1 MSQYAQSGSAMDDA
15 QASDGDGGFVSVNQ
29 RLQLNQLEAGEVRE
43 SLNGRMEGYWKPR
56 KGVVAVTGPLTSGGS
71 PLQLP
76 FFLIGTSV
84 AITAASVTS
93 GVVTLTTSSAHGLTN
108 GSAFST
114 SGIIYT
120 TGTNPNNSFIATT
133 ASGTSITYPL
143 VGGSGT
149 YTTDATSEVLTATS
163 KAIASSSLSANEV
176 TIVVTAGHGLAAS
189 SVAYALISGLG
200 FTGTDPNG
208 VRLLTYVSS
217 TQMKFS
223 VTAATTAVSG
233 SGTLSQIPINDAA
246 NVNVRASCLFSD
258 PNSGNAESVVLALD
272 TKAILVDLDGYAI
285 SDLDYPTNQTVSED
299 TDMIQAFDRVFLFRD
314 GKQAFEWF
322 PNGRQIESASQSGT
336 FVVTMRIKDHGL
348 TANDEIIVSGLTGG
362 TPANGTFT
370 VLSVTDKDVFTYT
383 FTTSQ
388 TQTFVVTAG
397 VLKAGFTLV
406 PGGAYTQPQ
415 IFTTTGNDLS
425 VNNGLLSITVTGNTT
440 IAAGD
445 TVVVYET
452 TVPEF
457 SAISGKSFEV
467 LSATTTNISFIA
479 PLGNYTQDIVSASQ
493 IATTVTAVVKGHGF
507 VVGNSITVAGLTG
520 VNGGT
525 MPNGTQTVVSVSG
538 DTFTYT
544 AAAALTYYTIGTPL
558 NATATSWGVGGVITI
573 TINAHGFAGNGYA
586 NISGFTGGDTILNGN
601 HLFTRVNANQLS
613 FVVATSTSV
622 TYQTPILSQMTY
634 DLVTTGATARNP
646 TRDGQQIEF
655 GGQFSVGGGFIHQ
668 PAPPWGVYFQRRL
681 WVPFYYTPA
690 GPFSA
695 PTYTSRKITDEIS
708 VSDILDSHTFDQI
721 ANQFRITGGTTDYL
735 VAMQGFY
742 DDKLVVLNRNSLH
755 LISGTTGS
763 LEDTKVTALTNEVGC
778 LAKKSVVM
786 KGNAMFFL
794 SDDGIYAVEFLND
807 YNLRGADEP
816 ISKNIQPY
824 IDRIN
829 KNLAKEAV
837 GILFDNRYY
846 IAVALD
852 SIAGAN
858 DASGNNTILV
868 FNFLN
873 KGWESIDTFG
883 AGDFIIKNLI
893 TGSAAERNSI
903 YAVTSLGGLHEL
915 EATETSNDSLLS
927 AGIVTSFS
935 INSSL
940 TTRGYSF
947 GNLDRKRFTD
957 GQITMQ
963 CVNAGLGEYSI
974 SFAAEDPDNNQSI
987 GTTTTFLDGV
997 VLGTGAVNEDET
1009 GNIRFRLGGIRG
1021 YVGSL
1026 TLTRTIG
1033 SPKITSLKVTGS
1045 VTNRQI
1051 ISQT

>member
-56 KGVVAVTGPLTSGGS
+56 KGVVARTGSLTSGGS

-76 FFLIGTSV
+76 FFLIDV
-84 AITAASVTS
+84 AKNITAASVAA
-93 GVVTLTTSSAHGLTN
+93 GVVTITIATHGLT
-108 GSAFST
+108 GTALGRITGLVGDAVMDGDFVLTVASANTLTYSVV
-114 SGIIYT
+114 GL
-120 TGTNPNNSFIATT
+120 
-133 ASGTSITYPL
+133 TSISDQT
-143 VGGSGT
+143 
-149 YTTDATSEVLTATS
+149 
-163 KAIASSSLSANEV
+163 
-176 TIVVTAGHGLAAS
+176 
-189 SVAYALISGLG
+189 
-200 FTGTDPNG
+200 
-208 VRLLTYVSS
+208 
-217 TQMKFS
+217 
-223 VTAATTAVSG
+223 
-233 SGTLSQIPINDAA
+233 GTLSTTPINDAA

-258 PNSGNAESVVLALD
+258 PNSSNAESIVLALD
-272 TKAILVDLDGYAI
+272 SKAILVDLDGYAT
-285 SDLDYPTNQTVSED
+285 SDLDYPAGQAVSED

-322 PNGRQIESASQSGT
+322 PNGRQIESASSSAFT
-336 FVVTMRIKDHGL
+336 VTMRVRDHGL
-348 TANDEIIVSGLTGG
+348 TVGDSIVVSGLTGG
-362 TPANGTFT
+362 VPANGTFAVVT
-370 VLSVTDKDVFTYT
+370 VTDKDVFTYT

-388 TQTFVVTAG
+388 TVPAFGVTDA
-397 VLKAGFTLV
+397 VLKADFTLV

-415 IFTTTGNDLS
+415 VFVSTTG
-425 VNNGLLSITVTGNTT
+425 TVTSGVVSLTVVGNTT
-440 IAAGD
+440 IIAGD
-445 TVVVYET
+445 TIVVYET
-452 TVPEF
+452 NIPTF
-457 SAISGKSFEV
+457 SAISGQSFEV
-467 LSATTTNISFIA
+467 LSASSTNISFIA
-479 PLGNYTQDIVSASQ
+479 PVANLAS
-493 IATTVTAVVKGHGF
+493 I
-507 VVGNSITVAGLTG
+507 
-520 VNGGT
+520 
-525 MPNGTQTVVSVSG
+525 P
-538 DTFTYT
+538 
-544 AAAALTYYTIGTPL
+544 
-558 NATATSWGVGGVITI
+558 
-573 TINAHGFAGNGYA
+573 
-586 NISGFTGGDTILNGN
+586 
-601 HLFTRVNANQLS
+601 
-613 FVVATSTSV
+613 
-622 TYQTPILSQMTY
+622 
-634 DLVTTGATARNP
+634 GA
-646 TRDGQQIEF
+646 QQIEI
-655 GGQFSVGGGFIHQ
+655 GGRFSVGGGFIHQ

-690 GPFSA
+690 GLFSS

-755 LISGTTGS
+755 LISGTAGG

-837 GILFDNRYY
+837 GILFNNRYY

-893 TGSAAERNSI
+893 SGSAAERNSI

-915 EATETSNDSLLS
+915 EAADTSNDSLVS
-927 AGIVTSFS
+927 DGIVTSFS

-963 CVNAGLGEYSI
+963 CIDSGLGEYSI

>member
-93 GVVTLTTSSAHGLTN
+93 DVVTLTTSSAHGLTN

-163 KAIASSSLSANEV
+163 KAIASSSLAANEV

-272 TKAILVDLDGYAI
+272 TKAILVDLDGYTT

-314 GKQAFEWF
+314 GSQAFEWF

-348 TANDEIIVSGLTGG
+348 TAGDEIIVSGLTGG

-415 IFTTTGNDLS
+415 IFTTTGND
-425 VNNGLLSITVTGNTT
+425 GTVTNGVVSLTVTANTT
-440 IAAGD
+440 IIAGD
-445 TVVVYET
+445 TIVIYET

-467 LSATTTNISFIA
+467 LSASTTNISFIA
-479 PLGNYTQDIVSASQ
+479 PVANLASLG
-493 IATTVTAVVKGHGF
+493 G
-507 VVGNSITVAGLTG
+507 GLQ
-520 VNGGT
+520 V
-525 MPNGTQTVVSVSG
+525 
-538 DTFTYT
+538 
-544 AAAALTYYTIGTPL
+544 
-558 NATATSWGVGGVITI
+558 
-573 TINAHGFAGNGYA
+573 
-586 NISGFTGGDTILNGN
+586 
-601 HLFTRVNANQLS
+601 
-613 FVVATSTSV
+613 
-622 TYQTPILSQMTY
+622 
-634 DLVTTGATARNP
+634 
-646 TRDGQQIEF
+646 EF
-655 GGQFSVGGGFIHQ
+655 GGRFSVGGGFIHQ

-893 TGSAAERNSI
+893 IGSAAERNSI

-915 EATETSNDSLLS
+915 EASDNSNDSLLS

-963 CVNAGLGEYSI
+963 CVNSGLGEYSI

>member
-93 GVVTLTTSSAHGLTN
+93 DVVTLTTSSAHGLTN

-163 KAIASSSLSANEV
+163 KAIASSSLATNEV

-272 TKAILVDLDGYAI
+272 TKAILVDLDGYTT

-314 GKQAFEWF
+314 GSQAFEWF
-322 PNGRQIESASQSGT
+322 PNGRQIESASQPITPST
-336 FVVTMRIKDHGL
+336 TVTMRIKDHGL
-348 TANDEIIVSGLTGG
+348 TVGDEIIVSGLTGG
-362 TPANGTFT
+362 TTPANGTFT

-383 FTTSQ
+383 FTS
-388 TQTFVVTAG
+388 TQAATTTFGVTAG

-415 IFTTTGNDLS
+415 TFIVAGGNVS
-425 VNNGLLSITVTGNTT
+425 ASNGLVTIDKGALGNTT
-440 IAAGD
+440 I
-445 TVVVYET
+445 
-452 TVPEF
+452 
-457 SAISGKSFEV
+457 IK
-467 LSATTTNISFIA
+467 
-479 PLGNYTQDIVSASQ
+479 
-493 IATTVTAVVKGHGF
+493 
-507 VVGNSITVAGLTG
+507 
-520 VNGGT
+520 
-525 MPNGTQTVVSVSG
+525 
-538 DTFTYT
+538 
-544 AAAALTYYTIGTPL
+544 
-558 NATATSWGVGGVITI
+558 
-573 TINAHGFAGNGYA
+573 
-586 NISGFTGGDTILNGN
+586 GDTIVIYATTIDEFASIVGKEFEVFSANTTTITFYAPIGTKASFSGN
-601 HLFTRVNANQLS
+601 L
-613 FVVATSTSV
+613 
-622 TYQTPILSQMTY
+622 
-634 DLVTTGATARNP
+634 
-646 TRDGQQIEF
+646 EF
-655 GGQFSVGGGFIHQ
+655 GGRFSVGGGFIHQ

-755 LISGTTGS
+755 LISGTTGN

-893 TGSAAERNSI
+893 IGSAAERNSI

-915 EATETSNDSLLS
+915 EATDTSSDSLLS

-963 CVNAGLGEYSI
+963 CVNSGLGEYSI

>member
-1 MSQYAQSGSAMDDA
+1 MSQFAQSGSAMDDA
-15 QASDGDGGFVSVNQ
+15 QASDGDGGFAGVNQ
-29 RLQLNQLEAGEVRE
+29 RLQLNQLEVGEVRE

-56 KGVVAVTGPLTSGGS
+56 RGVLARTESLVSGGS

-76 FFLIGTSV
+76 FFLIGTRV
-84 AITAASVTS
+84 LITAASVTS
-93 GVVTLTTSSAHGLTN
+93 GVVTLTTASAHGLTN

-120 TGTNPNNSFIATT
+120 TGTNPNNSFVATT

-143 VGGSGT
+143 VGGSGS

-163 KAIASSSLSANEV
+163 KAIASSSLAANEV

-246 NVNVRASCLFSD
+246 NVNVRASCLYSD
-258 PNSGNAESVVLALD
+258 PNSGNSESVILALD
-272 TKAILVDLDGYAI
+272 SKAILVTL
-285 SDLDYPTNQTVSED
+285 SDQSEYSTEDIEYPTGKALADD
-299 TDMIQAFDRVFLFRD
+299 TDMIQAFDRVYLFRE
-314 GKQAFEWF
+314 GEQAFEWF
-322 PNGRQIESASQSGT
+322 PNGRQIESASSSAFT
-336 FVVTMRIKDHGL
+336 VTMRVRDHGL
-348 TANDEIIVSGLTGG
+348 TVGDSIVVSGLTVG

-370 VLSVTDKDVFTYT
+370 VVTVTDKDVFTYT

-388 TQTFVVTAG
+388 TVTFGVTDA
-397 VLKAGFTLV
+397 VLKADFTLV

-415 IFTTTGNDLS
+415 VFVSTTGTVTAGVVSL
-425 VNNGLLSITVTGNTT
+425 TVTGNTT
-440 IAAGD
+440 IIKGD
-445 TVVVYET
+445 TIVVYET
-452 TVPEF
+452 NIPTF
-457 SAISGKSFEV
+457 SAISGQSFEV
-467 LSATTTNISFIA
+467 SSASTTNISFIA
-479 PLGNYTQDIVSASQ
+479 PVANLAS
-493 IATTVTAVVKGHGF
+493 IPG
-507 VVGNSITVAGLTG
+507 S
-520 VNGGT
+520 
-525 MPNGTQTVVSVSG
+525 
-538 DTFTYT
+538 
-544 AAAALTYYTIGTPL
+544 
-558 NATATSWGVGGVITI
+558 
-573 TINAHGFAGNGYA
+573 
-586 NISGFTGGDTILNGN
+586 
-601 HLFTRVNANQLS
+601 
-613 FVVATSTSV
+613 
-622 TYQTPILSQMTY
+622 
-634 DLVTTGATARNP
+634 
-646 TRDGQQIEF
+646 QQIEF
-655 GGQFSVGGGFIHQ
+655 GGRFSVGGGFIHQ

-690 GPFSA
+690 GTFSA
-695 PTYTSRKITDEIS
+695 PTYTDRKITDEIAI
-708 VSDILDSHTFDQI
+708 SDILDSHTFDQI

-735 VAMQGFY
+735 VAMHGFY
-742 DDKLVVLNRNSLH
+742 DDSLVVLNRNSLH
-755 LISGTTGS
+755 LISGTAGS
-763 LEDTKVTALTNEVGC
+763 LTDTKVTQLTTEVGC
-778 LAKKSVVM
+778 LARRSVVM

-794 SDDGIYAVEFLND
+794 SDDGVYGVEFLND

-829 KNLAKEAV
+829 KNLAEKAV
-837 GILFDNRYY
+837 GVLFNNRYY
-846 IAVALD
+846 LAVALD
-852 SIAGAN
+852 SSAGAN
-858 DASGNNTILV
+858 DALGNNTILI

-873 KGWESIDTFG
+873 KAWESIDTFG
-883 AGDFIIKNLI
+883 ASDFIIKNLI
-893 TGSAAERNSI
+893 IGSAAERDSI

-915 EATETSNDSLLS
+915 EATESNLDELVSSS
-927 AGIVTSFS
+927 ATITVPVT
-935 INSSL
+935 SSL
-940 TTRGYSF
+940 TTRGYAL

-963 CVNAGLGEYSI
+963 CVNGGLGEYDI
-974 SFAAEDPDNNQSI
+974 SFAAEDPDKNQFI
-987 GTTTTFLDGV
+987 GKTTDFLGGT
-997 VLGTGAVNEDET
+997 VLGTGSSPEDET

-1033 SPKITSLKVTGS
+1033 SPKITSIKVTGS

>member
-1 MSQYAQSGSAMDDA
+1 
-15 QASDGDGGFVSVNQ
+15 
-29 RLQLNQLEAGEVRE
+29 
-43 SLNGRMEGYWKPR
+43 
-56 KGVVAVTGPLTSGGS
+56 
-71 PLQLP
+71 
-76 FFLIGTSV
+76 
-84 AITAASVTS
+84 
-93 GVVTLTTSSAHGLTN
+93 
-108 GSAFST
+108 
-114 SGIIYT
+114 
-120 TGTNPNNSFIATT
+120 
-133 ASGTSITYPL
+133 
-143 VGGSGT
+143 
-149 YTTDATSEVLTATS
+149 
-163 KAIASSSLSANEV
+163 
-176 TIVVTAGHGLAAS
+176 
-189 SVAYALISGLG
+189 
-200 FTGTDPNG
+200 
-208 VRLLTYVSS
+208 
-217 TQMKFS
+217 
-223 VTAATTAVSG
+223 
-233 SGTLSQIPINDAA
+233 
-246 NVNVRASCLFSD
+246 
-258 PNSGNAESVVLALD
+258 
-272 TKAILVDLDGYAI
+272 
-285 SDLDYPTNQTVSED
+285 
-299 TDMIQAFDRVFLFRD
+299 
-314 GKQAFEWF
+314 
-322 PNGRQIESASQSGT
+322 
-336 FVVTMRIKDHGL
+336 
-348 TANDEIIVSGLTGG
+348 
-362 TPANGTFT
+362 
-370 VLSVTDKDVFTYT
+370 VFTYT

-406 PGGAYTQPQ
+406 PGGSYTQPQ
-415 IFTTTGNDLS
+415 IFTTTGND
-425 VNNGLLSITVTGNTT
+425 GTVTNGVVSLTVTANTT
-440 IAAGD
+440 IIAGD
-445 TVVVYET
+445 TIVIYET

-467 LSATTTNISFIA
+467 LSASTTNISFIA
-479 PLGNYTQDIVSASQ
+479 PVANLASLG
-493 IATTVTAVVKGHGF
+493 G
-507 VVGNSITVAGLTG
+507 GLQ
-520 VNGGT
+520 V
-525 MPNGTQTVVSVSG
+525 
-538 DTFTYT
+538 
-544 AAAALTYYTIGTPL
+544 
-558 NATATSWGVGGVITI
+558 
-573 TINAHGFAGNGYA
+573 
-586 NISGFTGGDTILNGN
+586 
-601 HLFTRVNANQLS
+601 
-613 FVVATSTSV
+613 
-622 TYQTPILSQMTY
+622 
-634 DLVTTGATARNP
+634 
-646 TRDGQQIEF
+646 EF
-655 GGQFSVGGGFIHQ
+655 GGRFSVGGGFIHQ

-755 LISGTTGS
+755 LISGTTGN

-807 YNLRGADEP
+807 YNLRGANEP

-893 TGSAAERNSI
+893 IGSAAERNSI

-915 EATETSNDSLLS
+915 EATDTSNDSLLS

-963 CVNAGLGEYSI
+963 CVNSGLGEYNI